1 MRSSC
6 STPLSTT
13 SFRTSVKSI
22 AYSRVSKSLR
32 VNPALAGCPC
42 ALRLSTIARPA
53 RPTSMT
59 PNPATQQAGPV
70 LLIDDDEFIAG
81 SLRDYLVTRGLC
93 VDVALE
99 PAVAERLMSARQY
112 ATVVVD
118 PFLTGGVYGE
128 NASLLDTIH
137 RLQPG
142 TAVVILTGYGSAA
155 MIH

>member
-1 MRSSC
+1 MGGRDEHDV
-6 STPLSTT
+6 T
-13 SFRTSVKSI
+13 SRTSK
-22 AYSRVSKSLR
+22 
-32 VNPALAGCPC
+32 
-42 ALRLSTIARPA
+42 
-53 RPTSMT
+53 SMT
-59 PNPATQQAGPV
+59 PNPVTQQAGPV

-99 PAVAERLMSARQY
+99 PAVAERLMAARRY

-137 RLQPG
+137 RLQPAS
-142 TAVVILTGYGSAA
+142 AVVILTGYGSAA
-155 MIH
+155 MIHAASADGSTTLLFKPQPIIYLSQLIVEASTPSPSIKGHAQ

>member
-1 MRSSC
+1 
-6 STPLSTT
+6 
-13 SFRTSVKSI
+13 
-22 AYSRVSKSLR
+22 
-32 VNPALAGCPC
+32 
-42 ALRLSTIARPA
+42 
-53 RPTSMT
+53 MT

-99 PAVAERLMSARQY
+99 LAVAERLMSVRQY

-118 PFLTGGVYGE
+118 PYLTGGVYGE

-155 MIH
+155 MIHAASSDESTTLLFKPQPITYLSQLIVEASTPSPSIKGHA